1 MTVRV
6 AVLGAAG
13 RMGSVT
19 CETIAATEDL
29 ELVARVDVGDALES
43 VTEGGAQVAVE
54 FSTPATVAA
63 NAAWLLDH
71 GVAPVVG
78 ATGMSEAD
86 LDDLRG
92 RTTSTPGLVV
102 PNFAIGAVL
111 LMQFAEQAARYL
123 PHAEITELH
132 HDRKVD
138 APSGTA
144 LATARR
150 IAAAR
155 GEAPPVPGPDGHP
168 ARGLV
173 VEGVPVH
180 SVRLPGIVASQEV
193 VFGAQGQTLT
203 FRHDTTD
210 RSAFMPGVL
219 LAIRRVRGLTGLH
232 IGLDAVLSQGTEIL

>member
-1 MTVRV
+1 MRV

-19 CETIAATEDL
+19 CETIAAADDL
-29 ELVARVDVGDALES
+29 ELVARVDAGDSLEA
-43 VTEGGAQVAVE
+43 VTAAGAEVAVE

-63 NAAWLLDH
+63 NAAWLLEH

-78 ATGMSEAD
+78 ATGMSDAD

-92 RTTSTPGLVV
+92 RTASTPCLVV

-111 LMQFAEQAARYL
+111 LMRMAEQAARYL
-123 PHAEITELH
+123 PHAEVTELH

-155 GEAPPVPGPDGHP
+155 GEAPPVAGPDGHP

-173 VEGVPVH
+173 VDGVPVH

-203 FRHDTTD
+203 LRHDTTD

-219 LAIRRVRGLTGLH
+219 LAVRRVHDLTGLH
-232 IGLDAVLSQGTEIL
+232 IGLDAVL